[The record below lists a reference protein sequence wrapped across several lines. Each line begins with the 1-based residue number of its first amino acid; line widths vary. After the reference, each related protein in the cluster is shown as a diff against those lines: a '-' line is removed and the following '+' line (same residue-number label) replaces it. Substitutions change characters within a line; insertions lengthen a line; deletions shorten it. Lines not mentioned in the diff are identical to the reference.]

1 MISLFISGHSK
12 GDVMASGSS
21 DHVRSVAVEKYV
33 RPALLAGKRHFS
45 VAVKDL
51 MKDLQVTGFP
61 PGNYPQVC
69 TALRTG
75 KFLREN
81 GLEIEAI
88 DGPPS
93 GLSTTVVVRYRVAN
107 SDPAA
112 PPQLP
117 DSGGGEAGELPAAR
131 AHRLFEGLRGLL
143 QEELVEYGGGEAF
156 IRWMRSED
164 EEHNAPGTGE

>member
-1 MISLFISGHSK
+1 
-12 GDVMASGSS
+12 MASGLS

-33 RPALLAGKRHFS
+33 RPALLAGKRQFS

-51 MKDLQVTGFP
+51 MKELQVTGFP

-69 TALRTG
+69 TALRAG

-107 SDPAA
+107 SA
-112 PPQLP
+112 PVTAPSTLTV
-117 DSGGGEAGELPAAR
+117 GGSAEPGELPAAR

-143 QEELVEYGGGEAF
+143 KEELAEYGGGEAF

-164 EEHNAPGTGE
+164 EGHSTQGTGK